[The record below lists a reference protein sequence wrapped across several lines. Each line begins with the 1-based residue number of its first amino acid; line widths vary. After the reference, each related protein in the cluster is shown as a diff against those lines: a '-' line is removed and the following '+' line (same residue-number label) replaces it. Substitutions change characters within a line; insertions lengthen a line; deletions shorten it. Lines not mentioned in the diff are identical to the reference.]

1 MAARL
6 CWFFG
11 FLFLKFECSW
21 PPGALCGG
29 TKVSSFSGFIPSPRP
44 GLQPD
49 SLRGQR
55 TQWGGT
61 QATQTSLGLRA
72 CGPAGK
78 TDIEGLCLR
87 VELGRDQ
94 GSSAFWSDFR
104 AESLPTM
111 GREKGPAVF
120 PQSMFPPAKVS
131 SI

>member
-1 MAARL
+1 MVGQRCPL
-6 CWFFG
+6 SQG
-11 FLFLKFECSW
+11 SYQV
-21 PPGALCGG
+21 PGQDYSQTPCGG
-29 TKVSSFSGFIPSPRP
+29 RGHSGVGRRPPRHHWGSGPS
-44 GLQPD
+44 
-49 SLRGQR
+49 
-55 TQWGGT
+55 
-61 QATQTSLGLRA
+61 
-72 CGPAGK
+72 GPAGK